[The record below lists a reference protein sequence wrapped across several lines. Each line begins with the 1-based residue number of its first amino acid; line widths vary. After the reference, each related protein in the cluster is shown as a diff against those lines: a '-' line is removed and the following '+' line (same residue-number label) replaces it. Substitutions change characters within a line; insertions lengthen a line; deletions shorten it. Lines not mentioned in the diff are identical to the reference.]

1 MSRKDGCL
9 ICENE
14 HMWLVIDPLLDRG
27 YSAKLV
33 RIRLEESLP
42 EASVRVILNHRRH
55 HLAPDP
61 FGDPKAP
68 KSTDLAKLVVER
80 TIEAVESGDLE
91 PGDRDW
97 SAGVT
102 PGLAAQ
108 RVVEQRES
116 QRDAKQLLAA
126 LAAALMG
133 GSPTGFLAPA
143 GLIGDGAIEG
153 DFEEVDGP
161 TP

>member
-1 MSRKDGCL
+1 MSRKQGCV
-9 ICENE
+9 ICETE
-14 HMWLVIDPLLDRG
+14 ALWLVINPMLDRG

-33 RIRLEESLP
+33 RIRLDEAFP
-42 EASVRVILNHRRH
+42 EVSTRRILDHRRH

-68 KSTDLAKLVVER
+68 KSTDLAKLIVER
-80 TIEAVESGDLE
+80 TIEAVENGDLE

-108 RVVEQRES
+108 RVVEQRE
-116 QRDAKQLLAA
+116 QNKDAKQLLAS

-133 GSPTGFLAPA
+133 GSPTGFLAPVA
-143 GLIGDGAIEG
+143 LIGDGTIEG
-153 DFEEVDGP
+153 EFEDVTDDA
-161 TP
+161 